1 VSRNS
6 ESARRRS
13 SAALKKA
20 EEAESGWAVYQ
31 AHAKAEEEKSA
42 RLRALR
48 MERDARASEAPPA
61 AAPAPRKRAAK
72 RTA

>member
-1 VSRNS
+1 MSRNS

-31 AHAKAEEEKSA
+31 AQAKAEEEKSA

-48 MERDARASEAPPA
+48 LERDARAGE
-61 AAPAPRKRAAK
+61 AAPAVSVPRKRASK
-72 RTA
+72 RSA

>member
-48 MERDARASEAPPA
+48 LERDARADESPS